1 MWHTYSMWF
10 FNVDDWHNE
19 KLIYSEE
26 LNGDIIK
33 LWTGILID

>member
-26 LNGDIIK
+26 LNSDIIK